1 MMRGEIAAGS
11 RSRYQWFRCAAM
23 SMAPARTK
31 TISRIGQSEPRYS
44 RLICRG
50 IPKFRAIVRVPCWQF
65 RFFACEST
73 QCQLAS
79 WSNWRTSVIND
90 DLVLSPTEIREIGDE
105 RSQERLQHVELRS
118 DSDVARAAAVGRDYL
133 PRRVGVAL
141 PVVRLTTNRRAVR

>member
-1 MMRGEIAAGS
+1 M
-11 RSRYQWFRCAAM
+11 
-23 SMAPARTK
+23 
-31 TISRIGQSEPRYS
+31 
-44 RLICRG
+44 
-50 IPKFRAIVRVPCWQF
+50 
-65 RFFACEST
+65 
-73 QCQLAS
+73 
-79 WSNWRTSVIND
+79 IND